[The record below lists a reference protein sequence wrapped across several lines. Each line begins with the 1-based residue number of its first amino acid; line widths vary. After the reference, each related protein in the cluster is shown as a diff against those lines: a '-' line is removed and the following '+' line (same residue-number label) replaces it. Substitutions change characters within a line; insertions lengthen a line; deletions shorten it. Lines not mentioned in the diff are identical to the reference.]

1 MGKPL
6 DIDLRRRVVAAIESG
21 MSTGAAARRFE
32 VSKAAAGAW
41 ARLKRA
47 TGDVQPKPQGSGT
60 GSILDPHEAF
70 ILDLIEV
77 DKDIT
82 LVEIAEQLETNR
94 DLRVAPSTIW
104 YWLDRR
110 AITFK
115 KNRARQRTEQ
125 AGCVGAPIRLVRG
138 TARA

>member
-6 DIDLRRRVVAAIESG
+6 DVDLRRRVVAAIEAG
-21 MSTGAAARRFE
+21 MSTSAAARRFE

-41 ARLKRA
+41 SRLKRA
-47 TGDVQPKPQGSGT
+47 TGDVQPKPQGSGK
-60 GSILDPHEAF
+60 GSILDPHAAF
-70 ILDLIEV
+70 ILGLIEV

-82 LVEIAEQLETNR
+82 LVEMVEQLETNR

-115 KNRARQRTEQ
+115 KNRTRQRTEQ